1 MMNRRNFLG
10 LSVGVAAAAII
21 PASLSA
27 TDFRATK
34 PKAWT
39 AHNVNDAMTEIFGT
53 SNTTVSKKVKL
64 KAPDIAENGAVIPV
78 TISTKMNAKT
88 MAIFQDANPESA
100 VAVFTVPANGI
111 PEYSIRIKMA
121 KTGTVTAVAD
131 VDGKL
136 YSASKVVKVTIGGC
150 GGWFNHFIAIYE

>member
-10 LSVGVAAAAII
+10 LSIGVAAAAII
-21 PASLSA
+21 PANLSA

-39 AHNVNDAMTEIFGT
+39 AKNVNDAITEIFGT

-78 TISTKMNAKT
+78 TISTKMKAKT

-100 VAVFTVPANGI
+100 VAVFTVPAAGI
-111 PEYSIRIKMA
+111 PDYSVRIKMS

-136 YSASKVVKVTIGGC
+136 YSTSKVVKVTIGGC
-150 GGWFNHFIAIYE
+150 GG

>member
-53 SNTTVSKKVKL
+53 SNTTVSKKIKL

-150 GGWFNHFIAIYE
+150 GG

>member
-1 MMNRRNFLG
+1 MERRKFLG
-10 LSVGVAAAAII
+10 LGLGVAAAAMI

-39 AHNVNDAMTEIFGT
+39 AKKIDVAIGEIFGT
-53 SNTTVSKKVKL
+53 ANTTVSKKIKL

-78 TISTKMNAKT
+78 TVSTKMNAKT
-88 MAIFQDANPESA
+88 IAVFQDANPEST
-100 VAVFTVPANGI
+100 VAVFDVPKNGL
-111 PEYSIRIKMA
+111 PEYSFRIKMK
-121 KTGTVTAVAD
+121 KTGTVTVVAD

-136 YSASKVVKVTIGGC
+136 YSNSKVVKVTIGGC
-150 GGWFNHFIAIYE
+150 GG

>member
-10 LSVGVAAAAII
+10 LSVGVAAAAMI

-39 AHNVNDAMTEIFGT
+39 ANNVNDAITEIFGT
-53 SNTTVSKKVKL
+53 SNTTVSKKIKL

-111 PEYSIRIKMA
+111 PEYAVRIKMS

-150 GGWFNHFIAIYE
+150 GG

>member
-150 GGWFNHFIAIYE
+150 GG